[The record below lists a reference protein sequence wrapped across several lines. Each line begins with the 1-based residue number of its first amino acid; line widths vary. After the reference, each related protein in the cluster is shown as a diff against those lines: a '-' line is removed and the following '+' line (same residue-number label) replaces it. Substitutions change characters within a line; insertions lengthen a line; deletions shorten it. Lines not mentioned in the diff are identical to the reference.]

1 MTDTAKA
8 LARRIRQH
16 VTGREHR
23 LFAVVH
29 PGFEET
35 AAAELRELGVAS
47 TLDLTEGGVEFE
59 GKLEDVYRVNYA
71 AYTPTRLLMRLTV
84 FRAEEFTRL
93 RAKALE
99 FPWELHLAGGAP
111 LSFSIT
117 CRHSRLYH
125 TGRIEQEIRAA
136 VSQRFSAAGLPVPQ
150 PGDAESPEGAQVF
163 VRFQDDICTL
173 SIDSTG
179 EPLYRRGYRTH
190 VVDAPLRE
198 TLAACI
204 LRAARLETVRT
215 LIDPMCG
222 SGTFSLEAALMSAG
236 RPAGETRTF
245 AFESWPAFR
254 PAAFGYLK
262 KNFRSPGPAHGSLR
276 IVCGDTDERALLAT
290 TANAQTAGVSSSVS
304 PVKMDFFDYVSDIAP
319 DATTLL
325 VLNPP
330 YGGRMGSRA
339 GTVLFYKMIGEKV
352 KADYA
357 AARFAI
363 VAPGQECERA
373 LDLPYS
379 RKILFMN
386 GGIKVALLVK
396 DAPFDSAQGAGG
408 ARSLDGAETS
418 EANTSAR

>member
-23 LFAVVH
+23 LFAVMH

-35 AAAELRELGVAS
+35 AAAELRSLGVAS
-47 TLDLTEGGVEFE
+47 TLDLTEGGVEFD

-136 VSQRFSAAGLPVPQ
+136 VSQRFSAAGLLVPQ
-150 PGDAESPEGAQVF
+150 PGDEAGGAQVF

-173 SIDSTG
+173 SLDSTG

-204 LRAARLETVRT
+204 LRAASLETAHT

-222 SGTFSLEAALMSAG
+222 SGTFSLEASLMSAG
-236 RPAGETRTF
+236 RPAGETRAF

-262 KNFRSPGPAHGSLR
+262 KNFRSPGAAHGSLR
-276 IVCGDTDERALLAT
+276 IVCGDTDDRALSAT
-290 TANAQTAGVSSSVS
+290 IANAQTAGMTSSVS
-304 PVKMDFFDYVSDIAP
+304 PVKLDFFEYVPDTAP
-319 DATTLL
+319 DGGTLL

-339 GTVLFYKMIGEKV
+339 ELIPFYKTIGAKV
-352 KADYA
+352 KEAYA

-363 VAPGQECERA
+363 IAPGQECERA
-373 LDLPYS
+373 LDLPFS

-396 DAPFDSAQGAGG
+396 DAQD
-408 ARSLDGAETS
+408 
-418 EANTSAR
+418 